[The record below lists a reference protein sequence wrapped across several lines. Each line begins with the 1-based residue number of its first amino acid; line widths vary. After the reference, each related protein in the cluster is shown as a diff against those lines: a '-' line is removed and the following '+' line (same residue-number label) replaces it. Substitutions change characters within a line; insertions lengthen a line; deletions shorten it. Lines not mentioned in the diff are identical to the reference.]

1 MSHVQE
7 HLTLFEFLKGC
18 ELNFESRPLTTILIY
33 LHAIY
38 TCSKELFKV
47 SVVCNVY

>member
-18 ELNFESRPLTTILIY
+18 ESNFESQPLTTISIY
-33 LHAIY
+33 LHSIY
-38 TCSKELFKV
+38 TCSKELFEA
-47 SVVCNVY
+47 SVVSKVY